1 LPWGQW
7 GYSLSAQSLRPE
19 SYARELAVKIKNG
32 MMGGGELDGI
42 ADKVKLQGDYMI
54 LYCHTEG
61 KAHWNIQVA
70 FDHRDITTLV
80 KLIAFSSVP
89 LFLISG
95 FKSRNNPKP
104 PLEF

>member
-1 LPWGQW
+1 M
-7 GYSLSAQSLRPE
+7 
-19 SYARELAVKIKNG
+19 KIKNG
-32 MMGGGELDGI
+32 MMGKNALDGK

-54 LYCHTEG
+54 LNCHTEG
-61 KAHWNIQVA
+61 SAQWNVQVA
-70 FDHRDITTLV
+70 FDHRDITTLI
-80 KLIAFSSVP
+80 KKMAFSSVP

>member
-1 LPWGQW
+1 M
-7 GYSLSAQSLRPE
+7 
-19 SYARELAVKIKNG
+19 KIKNG
-32 MMGGGELDGI
+32 MMGKNALEAR

-54 LYCHTEG
+54 LNCHTEG
-61 KAHWNIQVA
+61 SAEWNVQVA
-70 FDHRDITTLV
+70 FDHRDITTLI
-80 KLIAFSSVP
+80 KKMAFSSVP

>member
-1 LPWGQW
+1 M
-7 GYSLSAQSLRPE
+7 
-19 SYARELAVKIKNG
+19 KIKNG
-32 MMGGGELDGI
+32 MMGKNALDAR

-54 LYCHTEG
+54 LNCHTEG
-61 KAHWNIQVA
+61 SANWNVQVA
-70 FDHRDITTLV
+70 FDHRDIMTLIR
-80 KLIAFSSVP
+80 KMAFSSVP

>member
-1 LPWGQW
+1 M
-7 GYSLSAQSLRPE
+7 
-19 SYARELAVKIKNG
+19 KIKNG
-32 MMGGGELDGI
+32 MMGGGELDGR

-54 LYCHTEG
+54 LNCHTEG
-61 KAHWNIQVA
+61 TAQWNIQVA
-70 FDHRDITTLV
+70 FDHRDITTLI
-80 KLIAFSSVP
+80 KLMAFSSVP